1 MPTQCATKPLEFEP
15 DQRRRVVDKAEVLP
29 RGPNPRF
36 VVTSLSA
43 DLHPAHPL
51 YEQIYCARGEM
62 ENRIKEQ
69 QLDLFADRTST
80 RSFRAN
86 QLRLLITSFA
96 YVLVEGLRRGA
107 LQSTCLARVTVGS
120 IRLKLLK
127 IGGQVTTSVRRIK
140 VAMASGCPYQREFRL
155 AGAHLPP

>member
-1 MPTQCATKPLEFEP
+1 MATKPLEFEP
-15 DQRRRVVDKAEVLP
+15 HQRRRVVAKAEVLP
-29 RGPNPRF
+29 RGTNPRF

-43 DLHPAHPL
+43 RNYPAQPL
-51 YEQIYCARGEM
+51 YEQIYCARAEM

-96 YVLVEGLRRGA
+96 YVLVEGLRRRA
-107 LQSTCLARVTVGS
+107 LQSTSLARATVGS

-127 IGGQVTTSVRRIK
+127 IDAEVTTSVRRIK
-140 VAMASGCPYQREFRL
+140 VAMASGRPYQREFRI
-155 AGAHLPP
+155 AWAHLPP

>member
-1 MPTQCATKPLEFEP
+1 MAAGTRPPGRQE
-15 DQRRRVVDKAEVLP
+15 
-29 RGPNPRF
+29 
-36 VVTSLSA
+36 
-43 DLHPAHPL
+43 HPAQPL

-80 RSFRAN
+80 HSFHAN
-86 QLRLLITSFA
+86 QLRLLMTSFA

-107 LQSTCLARVTVGS
+107 LQSTSLARATVGS
-120 IRLKLLK
+120 IRLKRLK
-127 IGGQVTTSVRRIK
+127 IGAQVTTSVRRIK

-155 AGAHLPP
+155 AWARLPP